1 MRCAFV
7 AAAAVSLL
15 TGCSGPYSTPTS
27 AAAKETKALA
37 VTVQRASIES
47 IPEIVVAN
55 GELFAEDV
63 ATLGTKVAGRVIK
76 LNVDLGTQVQAGQI
90 LAELEKDDYEFRVK
104 QAEGQ
109 VEQTRAQLGIGAT
122 TSDVVVPEN
131 TAMVRQAAAGLKEA
145 TLIGVN
151 TEKLYKQGVLSR
163 VDFEKSLVAKSAAE
177 ARYQGAREQVSQ
189 LLAQLIE
196 RRAQLSLARQ
206 QLQDTQ
212 IKAPFSG
219 AITRRQTSVGEYL
232 PVNATVATLV
242 RQNPLRIRLEVP
254 ERQAAKVKFGQ
265 AIEVEL
271 EGGQGKRMGRVV
283 RLSPAIDAASRSLSI
298 EGEMPNMDG
307 KLRPG
312 SFVQGTITVDA
323 SARGITV
330 PFAAVVSFAGTERV
344 FVVKKDQLEDRII
357 QSGRRLPGD
366 RVEVLQGLEVN
377 SVVVTNA
384 TDRMT
389 KGQRVVVS
397 GL

>member
-1 MRCAFV
+1 MRVAFV

-27 AAAKETKALA
+27 AAAKETKSVA

-145 TLIGVN
+145 TLIGLN
-151 TEKLYKQGVLSR
+151 TEKLYNQGVLSR

-177 ARYQGAREQVSQ
+177 ARYQAAKEQVAQ

-265 AIEVEL
+265 PIEVEL

-344 FVVKKDQLEDRII
+344 FVVKNDQLEDRII
-357 QSGRRLPGD
+357 HSGRRLPGD

-377 SVVVTNA
+377 SAVVTNA

-397 GL
+397 RL